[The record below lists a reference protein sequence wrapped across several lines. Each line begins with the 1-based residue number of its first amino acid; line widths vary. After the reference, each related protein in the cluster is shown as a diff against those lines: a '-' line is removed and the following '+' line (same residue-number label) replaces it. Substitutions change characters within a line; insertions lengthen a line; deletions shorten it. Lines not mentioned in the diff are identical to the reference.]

1 LRRPFSQK
9 ESDVEIT
16 ALRPQSGEYGRVAPG
31 ETIDVSK
38 TLGDKLLSGPC
49 WAKPQDAKKHFA
61 AAAKKRAA
69 IAKAT
74 AQRAVAKADNQG

>member
-1 LRRPFSQK
+1 MN
-9 ESDVEIT
+9 IT

-31 ETIDVSK
+31 ETIEVGK
-38 TLGDKLLSGPC
+38 TLGDKLLNGPC

-69 IAKAT
+69 IAKAR
-74 AQRAVAKADNQG
+74 AERAVSKADNQG